1 MVFRDETY
9 RVLLVSAAE
18 KFNTV
23 TCSLLPGAEFYPVE
37 IVKTAKAAQRRLL
50 EQEFDLILVNTP
62 LPDEFGTELAMD
74 ACLRSRAGVLLLV
87 KRELHDEICAKVT
100 DAGVLTLP
108 KPTSEAVMR
117 HMLRKMGPHLRPS
130 DDGGGSPSVHSA
142 PVHGSA
148 YLQAHSSR
156 GDPPDPAEL
165 AHTEKGRQDSDS
177 PFSYSFFQSLIRM
190 ASLVPNNSQPV
201 R

>member
-74 ACLRSRAGVLLLV
+74 ACFRSRAAVLLLV

-100 DAGVLTLP
+100 DAGVVTLP

-117 HMLRKMGPHLRPS
+117 HMLRTLCAVRERLKRVQERQVTVDQKIEEIRIVDKAKWALISDRQMTEEEAHQYIQRQSMDQRISKRTAAEEILRS
-130 DDGGGSPSVHSA
+130 
-142 PVHGSA
+142 
-148 YLQAHSSR
+148 LQ
-156 GDPPDPAEL
+156 
-165 AHTEKGRQDSDS
+165 
-177 PFSYSFFQSLIRM
+177 
-190 ASLVPNNSQPV
+190 N
-201 R
+201 

>member
-50 EQEFDLILVNTP
+50 EQEFDLVLVNAP
-62 LPDEFGTELAMD
+62 LPDEFGTEVAMD

-117 HMLRKMGPHLRPS
+117 HMLRTLCAVRERLKRIQERQVTVDQKIEEIRIVDKAKWALISARQMTEEEAHQYIQRQSMDRRISKRTAAEEILRT
-130 DDGGGSPSVHSA
+130 
-142 PVHGSA
+142 
-148 YLQAHSSR
+148 LQ
-156 GDPPDPAEL
+156 
-165 AHTEKGRQDSDS
+165 
-177 PFSYSFFQSLIRM
+177 
-190 ASLVPNNSQPV
+190 N
-201 R
+201 

>member
-1 MVFRDETY
+1 
-9 RVLLVSAAE
+9 VSAAD

-117 HMLRKMGPHLRPS
+117 HMLRTLCAVRERLKRVQERQVTVDQKIEEIRIVDKAKWALISARQMTEEEAHQYIQRQSMDRRISKRTAAEEILRT
-130 DDGGGSPSVHSA
+130 
-142 PVHGSA
+142 
-148 YLQAHSSR
+148 LQ
-156 GDPPDPAEL
+156 
-165 AHTEKGRQDSDS
+165 
-177 PFSYSFFQSLIRM
+177 
-190 ASLVPNNSQPV
+190 N
-201 R
+201 

>member
-23 TCSLLPGAEFYPVE
+23 TCSLLPGSEFHPVE
-37 IVKTAKAAQRRLL
+37 IVKTARAAQRRLL
-50 EQEFDLILVNTP
+50 EQEFDLVLVNAP

-74 ACLRSRAGVLLLV
+74 VCLKSRAAVLLLI
-87 KRELHDEICAKVT
+87 KREVHDEICAKVT

-117 HMLRKMGPHLRPS
+117 HMIRTMCAVRERLKRVQERQVTVDQKIEEIRIVDKAKWALI
-130 DDGGGSPSVHSA
+130 
-142 PVHGSA
+142 
-148 YLQAHSSR
+148 SSR
-156 GDPPDPAEL
+156 QMTEEEAHQYIQRQSMDRRVSKRTAAEEIL
-165 AHTEKGRQDSDS
+165 RTLQT
-177 PFSYSFFQSLIRM
+177 
-190 ASLVPNNSQPV
+190 
-201 R
+201 

>member
-18 KFNTV
+18 KFITV

-108 KPTSEAVMR
+108 KPTSEAVIR
-117 HMLRKMGPHLRPS
+117 HMIRTLCAVRERLKRVQERQVTVDQKIEEIRIVDKAKWALISARQMTEEEAHQYIQRQSMDRRISKRTAAEEILRT
-130 DDGGGSPSVHSA
+130 
-142 PVHGSA
+142 
-148 YLQAHSSR
+148 LQ
-156 GDPPDPAEL
+156 
-165 AHTEKGRQDSDS
+165 
-177 PFSYSFFQSLIRM
+177 
-190 ASLVPNNSQPV
+190 N
-201 R
+201 

>member
-117 HMLRKMGPHLRPS
+117 HMLRTLCAVRERLKRIQERQVTVDQKIEEIRIVDKAKWALISARQMTEEEAHQYIQRQSMDRRVSKRTAAEEILRI
-130 DDGGGSPSVHSA
+130 
-142 PVHGSA
+142 
-148 YLQAHSSR
+148 LQ
-156 GDPPDPAEL
+156 
-165 AHTEKGRQDSDS
+165 T
-177 PFSYSFFQSLIRM
+177 
-190 ASLVPNNSQPV
+190 
-201 R
+201 

>member
-117 HMLRKMGPHLRPS
+117 HMIRTLCAVRERLKRIQERQVTVDQKIEEIRIVDKAKWALISARQMTEEEAHQYIQRQSMDRRISKRTAAEEILRT
-130 DDGGGSPSVHSA
+130 
-142 PVHGSA
+142 
-148 YLQAHSSR
+148 LQ
-156 GDPPDPAEL
+156 
-165 AHTEKGRQDSDS
+165 
-177 PFSYSFFQSLIRM
+177 
-190 ASLVPNNSQPV
+190 N
-201 R
+201 

>member
-62 LPDEFGTELAMD
+62 LPDEFGTELARD

-117 HMLRKMGPHLRPS
+117 HMLRTLCAVRERLKRIQERQVTVDQKIEEIRIVDKAKWALISARQMTEEEAHQYIQRQSMDRRVSKRTAAEEILRT
-130 DDGGGSPSVHSA
+130 
-142 PVHGSA
+142 
-148 YLQAHSSR
+148 LQ
-156 GDPPDPAEL
+156 
-165 AHTEKGRQDSDS
+165 T
-177 PFSYSFFQSLIRM
+177 
-190 ASLVPNNSQPV
+190 
-201 R
+201 

>member
-117 HMLRKMGPHLRPS
+117 HMLRTLCAVRERLKRIQERQVTVDQKIEEIRIGDKAKGALISARQMTEEEAHQYIQRQSMDRRISKRTAAEEILRT
-130 DDGGGSPSVHSA
+130 
-142 PVHGSA
+142 
-148 YLQAHSSR
+148 LQ
-156 GDPPDPAEL
+156 
-165 AHTEKGRQDSDS
+165 
-177 PFSYSFFQSLIRM
+177 
-190 ASLVPNNSQPV
+190 N
-201 R
+201 

>member
-117 HMLRKMGPHLRPS
+117 HMLRTLCAVRERLKRIQERQVTVDQKIEEIRIVDKAKWALISARQMTEEEAHQYIQRQSMDRRISKRTAAEEILRT
-130 DDGGGSPSVHSA
+130 
-142 PVHGSA
+142 
-148 YLQAHSSR
+148 LQ
-156 GDPPDPAEL
+156 
-165 AHTEKGRQDSDS
+165 
-177 PFSYSFFQSLIRM
+177 
-190 ASLVPNNSQPV
+190 N
-201 R
+201 

>member
-23 TCSLLPGAEFYPVE
+23 TCSLLPGSEFYPVE

-50 EQEFDLILVNTP
+50 EQEFDLVLVNAP

-74 ACLRSRAGVLLLV
+74 VCLKSRAAVLLLV
-87 KRELHDEICAKVT
+87 KREIHDEICAKVT

-117 HMLRKMGPHLRPS
+117 HMIRTMCAVRERLKRVQERQVTVDQKIEEIRIVDKAKWALISARQMTEEEAHQYIQRQSMDRRVSKRTAAEEILRI
-130 DDGGGSPSVHSA
+130 
-142 PVHGSA
+142 
-148 YLQAHSSR
+148 LQ
-156 GDPPDPAEL
+156 
-165 AHTEKGRQDSDS
+165 T
-177 PFSYSFFQSLIRM
+177 
-190 ASLVPNNSQPV
+190 
-201 R
+201 

>member
-23 TCSLLPGAEFYPVE
+23 TCSLLPGSEFHPVE
-37 IVKTAKAAQRRLL
+37 IVKTARAAQRRLL
-50 EQEFDLILVNTP
+50 EQEFDLVLVNAP

-74 ACLRSRAGVLLLV
+74 VCLKSRAAVLLLV
-87 KRELHDEICAKVT
+87 KREIHDEICAKVT

-117 HMLRKMGPHLRPS
+117 HMIRTMCAVRERLKRVQERQVTVDQKIEEIRIVDKAKWALISARQMTEEEAHQYIQRQSMDRRISKRTAAEEILRT
-130 DDGGGSPSVHSA
+130 
-142 PVHGSA
+142 
-148 YLQAHSSR
+148 LQ
-156 GDPPDPAEL
+156 
-165 AHTEKGRQDSDS
+165 T
-177 PFSYSFFQSLIRM
+177 
-190 ASLVPNNSQPV
+190 
-201 R
+201 

>member
-117 HMLRKMGPHLRPS
+117 HMLRTLCAVRERLKRIQERQVTVDQKIEEIRIGDKAKWALISARQMTEEEAHQYIQRQSMDRRISKRTAAEEILRT
-130 DDGGGSPSVHSA
+130 
-142 PVHGSA
+142 
-148 YLQAHSSR
+148 LQ
-156 GDPPDPAEL
+156 
-165 AHTEKGRQDSDS
+165 
-177 PFSYSFFQSLIRM
+177 
-190 ASLVPNNSQPV
+190 N
-201 R
+201 

>member
-1 MVFRDETY
+1 MAVMVFRDETY

-23 TCSLLPGAEFYPVE
+23 TCSLLPGSEFHPVE
-37 IVKTAKAAQRRLL
+37 IVKTARAAQRRLL
-50 EQEFDLILVNTP
+50 EQEFDLVLVNAP

-117 HMLRKMGPHLRPS
+117 HMLRTLCAVRERLKRIQERQVTVDQKIEEIRIVDKAKWALISARQMTEEEAHQYIQRQSMDRRISKRTAAEEILRT
-130 DDGGGSPSVHSA
+130 
-142 PVHGSA
+142 
-148 YLQAHSSR
+148 LQ
-156 GDPPDPAEL
+156 
-165 AHTEKGRQDSDS
+165 
-177 PFSYSFFQSLIRM
+177 
-190 ASLVPNNSQPV
+190 N
-201 R
+201 